1 LVGLPKQLS
10 TKADWL
16 HAVQYAKTTGNGKA
30 EIQKRLLSLKTH
42 CTILV
47 LKNASKGKDSEEQTP
62 EDYEAAIDPGC
73 EKARLG
79 FTDAEIDELIGG
91 LK

>member
-1 LVGLPKQLS
+1 MIGLPKQLS

-16 HAVQYAKTTGNGKA
+16 NAVKYAKTTGDGKA
-30 EIQKRLLSLKTH
+30 EMQNRLLSLKTH

-47 LKNASKGKDSEEQTP
+47 LKKASAGKDSEDQTP
-62 EDYEAAIDPGC
+62 EDYEAAVDPGC

-91 LK
+91 LE